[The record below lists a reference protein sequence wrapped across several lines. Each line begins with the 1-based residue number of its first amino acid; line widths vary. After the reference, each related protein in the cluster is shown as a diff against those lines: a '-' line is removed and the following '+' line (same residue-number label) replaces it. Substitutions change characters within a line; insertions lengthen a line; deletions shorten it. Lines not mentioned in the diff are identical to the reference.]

1 MENADKKQLLEK
13 RINRFVTTSN
23 LEEPDIVPIMSQ
35 INSYAIAYCGKT
47 AWDAFEDPELE
58 RQCYR
63 RANEAF
69 YFDGLSIF
77 GLNHPF
83 KAYLDVESPTYFVS
97 EDGVTIQHRETSSMT
112 DAEYDEFCEDPIA
125 FIANKIAARKI
136 KAFEKPSPE
145 NYEALKKLLDT
156 IAAFKQNSAE
166 NRRYVLEE
174 MAMPILSSR
183 SAPNP
188 CDNFF
193 DFIRGF
199 KGTLKDIRRFSD
211 KVEKAVEALTPY
223 YEKSIP
229 SSQEEPFP
237 WLLSTCHIPT
247 FLSKEQFK
255 KVYWPYMKRCI
266 LAAHENGTKYMAFL
280 EGTWKQHFDLF
291 EEIPKGALIAI
302 LESDDIID
310 FKKRFGD
317 QITVAGGMPLAMLK
331 HETEKACIDQ
341 VKRVYDACAPGGGF
355 IFTVDKPPL
364 GPKDLNVDNLKA
376 VNAFAHEYGRY

>member
-1 MENADKKQLLEK
+1 MEKTDKKQLLEK
-13 RINRFVTTSN
+13 RINRFITTSN
-23 LEEPDIVPIMSQ
+23 LEEPDVVPIMSQ
-35 INSYAIAYCGKT
+35 INAYAIGFCQKT
-47 AWDAFEDPELE
+47 AWDVFEDPALE

-63 RANEAF
+63 EANEAF

-83 KAYLDVESPTYFVS
+83 KAYFDVGSPTYFVS
-97 EDGVTIQHRETSSMT
+97 ENGVTIQHRETSSMT
-112 DAEYDEFCEDPIA
+112 ADEYDAFCRDPIA
-125 FIANKIAARKI
+125 FIANRIAARKVE
-136 KAFEKPSPE
+136 AFSRPYPE

-156 IAAFKQNSAE
+156 IAEFKKNGAE
-166 NRRYVLEE
+166 NRKYVLEE

-199 KGTLKDIRRFSD
+199 EGTLKDIRRCID
-211 KVEKAVEALTPY
+211 KVERAVEALTPY

-229 SSQEEPFP
+229 SSQEDPFP

-247 FLSKEQFK
+247 FLSKKQFER
-255 KVYWPYMKRCI
+255 VYWPYMKRCI
-266 LAAHENGTKYMAFL
+266 MAAHENGTKYMAFL

-291 EEIPKGALIAI
+291 EEVPKGSFVAI
-302 LESDDIID
+302 LENDDITA

-317 QITVAGGMPLAMLK
+317 RITVAGGMPLALLK
-331 HETEKACIDQ
+331 HGTEAECIDH

-355 IFTVDKPPL
+355 IFTVDRPPL
-364 GPKDLNVDNLKA
+364 GPNDFNVDRLKA